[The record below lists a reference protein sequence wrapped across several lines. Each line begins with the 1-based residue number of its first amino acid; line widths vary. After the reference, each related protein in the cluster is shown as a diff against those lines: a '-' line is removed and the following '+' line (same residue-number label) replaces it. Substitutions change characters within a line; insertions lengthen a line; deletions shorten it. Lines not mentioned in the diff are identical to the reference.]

1 MKKNVDSLNILKI
14 NNKLQKQ
21 QQTNRIIGTPD
32 YIAPEIL
39 RGEGLMNPAIDW
51 WSVGVLLFELLIGK
65 KTKKNKFIFFP
76 LVLEKINFLLFCR
89 YPTLQ

>member
-1 MKKNVDSLNILKI
+1 
-14 NNKLQKQ
+14 
-21 QQTNRIIGTPD
+21 
-32 YIAPEIL
+32 
-39 RGEGLMNPAIDW
+39 MNPAIDW